1 MIAKHIQNDSGENA
15 VRKVNSLMQETR
27 VSGLLQ
33 LTRPYGEA
41 RLDRHLKAA
50 T

>member
-1 MIAKHIQNDSGENA
+1 MIGKHIQNDSGETA
-15 VRKVNSLMQETR
+15 VRKVTSLMQETS
-27 VSGLLQ
+27 VSGFLQ
-33 LTRPYGEA
+33 STRPYGEA